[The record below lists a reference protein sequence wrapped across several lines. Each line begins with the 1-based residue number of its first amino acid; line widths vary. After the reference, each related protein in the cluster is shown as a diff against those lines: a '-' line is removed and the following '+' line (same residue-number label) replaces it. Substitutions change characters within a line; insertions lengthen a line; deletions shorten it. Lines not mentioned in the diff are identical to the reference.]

1 MTPLI
6 AVKRV
11 AKLPEGCFGAA
22 LHLGVPFAV
31 TLERTFG
38 SEVVIPAGIYDCVAT
53 RYHKG
58 GYPTF
63 EIMGVAGHSRLL
75 FHKLNFEDQSEGCIG
90 IGEGFAVIDGRL
102 AIAQSGAGFGEF
114 MQRVGH
120 LPSFWLKVEDCFDEV
135 G

>member
-1 MTPLI
+1 MQPLI

-22 LHLGVPFAV
+22 LHLGIPFAV

-75 FHKLNFEDQSEGCIG
+75 FHKLNFEDQSEGCVG

-102 AIAQSGAGFGEF
+102 AIAQSGAGFAEF
-114 MQRVGH
+114 MAKVGH
-120 LPSFWLKVEDCFDEV
+120 LPGFKIEFKDCA
-135 G
+135 